1 MRYVATLTSRFD
13 VLAKAFGVNLK
24 KASGSDEGRGG
35 GGGGVAG
42 CGDGAHEVHQEQK
55 PNPFGVTLKKA
66 AVKTEKLENGIRS
79 WHFCVKATHAK
90 MCGDCACVFINA

>member
-13 VLAKAFGVNLK
+13 FLAKAFGVNLK

-42 CGDGAHEVHQEQK
+42 CGDGAKEVHEEQK

-66 AVKTEKLENGIRS
+66 AGNVNADKVEAAAQKTTLNLK
-79 WHFCVKATHAK
+79 H
-90 MCGDCACVFINA
+90 